1 MINIYSQNNT
11 NYTKNGDAT
20 LIPISCELS
29 LTINGAWELTLE
41 HPYDEEERYKYIV
54 EGAVIQADV
63 NCINEL
69 SATKQRFRIYDYK
82 KGLNSVTA
90 VAYPIAMESTHD
102 APIANLV
109 ISNKTGVQAMALL
122 QTYTNKYTLST
133 DITKTASTSY
143 ENTNVNAAIAN
154 GDDSC
159 FIKKFGGEI
168 CYDNLNFMVK
178 SRLGDTTPEDHP
190 VAYGHNLT
198 DIEYE
203 KDDSG
208 LITRIYPISKDGIR
222 LNGNGYV
229 DSPKI
234 NNYPIPHCRYMQV
247 PNTLVN
253 TDVSSPS
260 AEAALTNQAK
270 TAISSSATSTSQTGY
285 ANAIN
290 AGYEPE
296 YVAKNYDSI
305 REAVLNMALANIY
318 DASMYSAFESAI
330 TSSISWLSKLTQ
342 PEWTWMEVQSDGWRY
357 GNANG
362 YAKSRYVYVDKKW
375 RYFGSDG
382 YWQRP
387 RDDGDDWDW
396 YQPTGSSGRKYGN
409 YNKYYAHNEYVYIT
423 ISGQMK
429 EYWFDKSGWYDDDK
443 SGDSNYAWHGSGTS
457 ADPWWFGDDSSTGKY
472 LKDCWRFIDG
482 TYYYFDS
489 NGYYDGSTKKDNYQ
503 WDWND
508 GGSAD
513 QTWFGNALNR
523 AYAAT
528 YLTSQWCKIDG
539 DWYYFDSNGY
549 AVAQATSRSNLVAV
563 FTTAM
568 SGLTSLCN
576 TWKTSLYNLLYSQM
590 TAYCNAQF
598 NTGIDVPVVT
608 ITVNMVDLSNTTE
621 YEGYAHLE
629 TVKLGDSVKCVDAEH
644 NISAI
649 ERVVG
654 IKYNCITQENIEVTI
669 GVAGSSMMS
678 ILNVNAGGSSVAGG
692 FDTSIIES
700 TLTSHGNSIASLQ
713 ANKQNKLTAGHGI
726 EIENDVISATG
737 SGQGLLYWEETSEDF
752 TREINEEL
760 PDNFTCDAE
769 YLKTDVS
776 YEIQDSSGGVVRPF
790 LKYTGRAICAKF
802 TYWGYISGTSVYR
815 QFWGTAYISTNP
827 DYVKYSTNGGNS
839 WYTYSGTTNINGV
852 TFYISSG
859 QNSVAIQEGYSRVD
873 NTELVDIGDFED
885 YGSAVEYLINHANIR
900 AGTDVVNET
909 GIGVGNKIIWGGT
922 RYSATE
928 DYPFEVDDD
937 GTVVINKTIFGMGA
951 DAHIYYSALWTNYV
965 AGLYNGYEY
974 RKINNEK
981 AIIGAF
987 GYALNIRFILVST
1000 YSNAVKWNWR
1010 DRGSI
1015 GAWSDMSSYQ
1025 GEANLG
1031 VSFTYKNATWYATCI
1046 KGLAGDSSPTSYAGI
1061 DYIDGSIGNVSNDN
1075 VIALAKHFIDV
1086 TNATK
1091 YVDRTVKLG
1100 TGDRIFEYTDDD
1112 RLLAYINDDGSSSF
1126 DYQLDINPS
1135 GSPTNKLSKVGYEG
1149 DIYSAK
1155 EIGTGTS
1162 NPSGGFRDDVYY
1174 KYEYT
1179 TQMVDDE
1186 ITLPTF
1192 TDDVSTQVAISNFSK
1207 YVNAKFVYTDQ
1218 GGGVNEKTVT
1228 IASLPETTN
1237 PSWNQGGDIYVFNAY
1252 LYIVCGRDS
1261 SGLWIK
1267 ECGNSLQELYCE
1279 YESNEYTVLAH
1290 YVKLGDTWVQVSTG
1304 GSTQIQSDWDQT
1316 DSSAVDFIK
1325 NKPNLATVATSG
1337 SYNDLSN
1344 KPTIP
1349 DAQVQADWDE
1359 SDSTKVDY
1367 IKNKP
1372 TLATVATSGDYDDLL
1387 DKPNL
1392 STVATSGSYNDLS
1405 NKPTIPDAQVQ
1416 SNWTES
1422 DNTKVDFIKNKP
1434 NLATVATS
1442 GSYNDLSNKPNLST
1456 VATSGSYNDLS
1467 NKPTIPSVEA
1477 NPSGSGSTDLTKLE
1491 VDGTVYNIPSGSGQT
1506 LPLVVQNGKLCIV
1519 YET

>member
-11 NYTKNGDAT
+11 TYTKNGDAT

-29 LTINGAWELTLE
+29 LTINGAWKLTLE

-54 EGAVIQADV
+54 EGAIIQADV

-122 QTYTNKYTLST
+122 QAYTNKYTLST
-133 DITKTASTSY
+133 DVTKTASTSY

-178 SRLGDTTPEDHP
+178 DRLGDTTPEDHP

-222 LNGNGYV
+222 LNGSGYV
-229 DSPKI
+229 NSPKI
-234 NNYPIPHCRYMQV
+234 NNYPIPHCRYMQA
-247 PNTLVN
+247 PYTLVN

-305 REAVLNMALANIY
+305 REAVLNMALASIY

-330 TSSISWLSKLTQ
+330 TSSLGWLSKLTQ

-362 YAKSRYVYVDKKW
+362 YAKSRYVYVDRKW

-409 YNKYYAHNEYVYIT
+409 FNKYYAHNEYVYIT
-423 ISGQMK
+423 RDGQMK

-443 SGDSNYAWHGSGTS
+443 SGDSNYTWQGSGTS
-457 ADPWWFGDDSSTGKY
+457 ADPWWFGDSSSSGKY

-513 QTWFGNALNR
+513 QTWFGNAVNR

-549 AVAQATSRSNLVAV
+549 AIAQATSRSNLVAV

-629 TVKLGDSVKCVDAEH
+629 SVKLGDSVKCIDSEH

-654 IKYNCITQENIEVTI
+654 LKYNCITQEIIEVTI

-678 ILNVNAGGSSVAGG
+678 ILNVNASGSSVAGG

-713 ANKQNKLTAGHGI
+713 SNKQNKLTAGRGI
-726 EIENDVISATG
+726 DITNDVISST
-737 SGQGLLYWEETSEDF
+737 SEGQGLLYWEESSTDF
-752 TREINEEL
+752 KRTVTEAIPNGWTFNQTYARDEIDVTIADNSTTRHWNAS
-760 PDNFTCDAE
+760 FTKDIPIVTCSWDDWLGFVAISDVAD
-769 YLKTDVS
+769 DVS
-776 YEIQDSSGGVVRPF
+776 YGGVR
-790 LKYTGRAICAKF
+790 TSF
-802 TYWGYISGTSVYR
+802 TVDGKTLYY
-815 QFWGTAYISTNP
+815 
-827 DYVKYSTNGGNS
+827 GG
-839 WYTYSGTTNINGV
+839 
-852 TFYISSG
+852 
-859 QNSVAIQEGYSRVD
+859 
-873 NTELVDIGDFED
+873 
-885 YGSAVEYLINHANIR
+885 YGSALPLSNNAHFADSDGLIDIGHFDTYADALEYALELFDIKVGSYYKHTRIGIEDNII
-900 AGTDVVNET
+900 E
-909 GIGVGNKIIWGGT
+909 GGT
-922 RYSATE
+922 RYDSE
-928 DYPFEVDDD
+928 DDYPFYVDDEGNIHGNSFIKGGENGNDITDEFTGATSSAD
-937 GTVVINKTIFGMGA
+937 GTKGLVPQPLIADEAKFLKGDGTWSNVDSDSVSDLQDVELTNLTSGQILKYNSNIQKWVNANESGGGGGSSIVEIYQLTVKQLAGYTVTMTHEDGTAITKSVTTDNEVVTFELTKAGVWTLSNSKDATTVAHNVNVVSDTFISYAKLTKALTLDVESTVLARTFTCSTAGSYVVIIGTTGQGSQTSYKPTTITTTG
-951 DAHIYYSALWTNYV
+951 SV
-965 AGLYNGYEY
+965 
-974 RKINNEK
+974 
-981 AIIGAF
+981 
-987 GYALNIRFILVST
+987 T
-1000 YSNAVKWNWR
+1000 YDNTVFNS
-1010 DRGSI
+1010 
-1015 GAWSDMSSYQ
+1015 
-1025 GEANLG
+1025 
-1031 VSFTYKNATWYATCI
+1031 
-1046 KGLAGDSSPTSYAGI
+1046 SSPTTSYWCSDIRVYVADAQANDTITITASGYDRGRI
-1061 DYIDGSIGNVSNDN
+1061 MIAHTDEFISEQNIVLQDTRKDSNFTGTFDMDDG
-1075 VIALAKHFIDV
+1075 DV
-1086 TNATK
+1086 ANIFC
-1091 YVDRTVKLG
+1091 LG
-1100 TGDRIFEYTDDD
+1100 TAGNTKSITGNDITITSKYNSDNMNYDYLEASDDTTVTVSYTGGTS
-1112 RLLAYINDDGSSSF
+1112 YGSS
-1126 DYQLDINPS
+1126 
-1135 GSPTNKLSKVGYEG
+1135 GV
-1149 DIYSAK
+1149 
-1155 EIGTGTS
+1155 
-1162 NPSGGFRDDVYY
+1162 
-1174 KYEYT
+1174 
-1179 TQMVDDE
+1179 
-1186 ITLPTF
+1186 
-1192 TDDVSTQVAISNFSK
+1192 VSI
-1207 YVNAKFVYTDQ
+1207 
-1218 GGGVNEKTVT
+1218 
-1228 IASLPETTN
+1228 I
-1237 PSWNQGGDIYVFNAY
+1237 
-1252 LYIVCGRDS
+1252 
-1261 SGLWIK
+1261 
-1267 ECGNSLQELYCE
+1267 
-1279 YESNEYTVLAH
+1279 
-1290 YVKLGDTWVQVSTG
+1290 
-1304 GSTQIQSDWDQT
+1304 
-1316 DSSAVDFIK
+1316 
-1325 NKPNLATVATSG
+1325 
-1337 SYNDLSN
+1337 
-1344 KPTIP
+1344 
-1349 DAQVQADWDE
+1349 
-1359 SDSTKVDY
+1359 
-1367 IKNKP
+1367 
-1372 TLATVATSGDYDDLL
+1372 
-1387 DKPNL
+1387 
-1392 STVATSGSYNDLS
+1392 
-1405 NKPTIPDAQVQ
+1405 
-1416 SNWTES
+1416 
-1422 DNTKVDFIKNKP
+1422 
-1434 NLATVATS
+1434 
-1442 GSYNDLSNKPNLST
+1442 
-1456 VATSGSYNDLS
+1456 
-1467 NKPTIPSVEA
+1467 
-1477 NPSGSGSTDLTKLE
+1477 
-1491 VDGTVYNIPSGSGQT
+1491 
-1506 LPLVVQNGKLCIV
+1506 
-1519 YET
+1519 